1 MTRFRALVLTLN
13 LAVGLTVA
21 LPAASW
27 AGPPGAG
34 GKPRPNSVGSSGSK
48 AGHASSPGKGTG
60 GNRDS
65 VSSSGSRPSNA
76 SGSSRSGG
84 GGGAV
89 RSRAGSKPGRYV
101 RTAPAAIRNEARAPG
116 RQRHSVSRHDPE
128 IGKATKAQPKPPT
141 PGSPRASAS
150 YVNLNLS
157 ARRNVSDI
165 MARGSRSDVRATDAT
180 ATRIQSMAYTSARS
194 VRASTSSQYLSHE
207 CCHVLQQ
214 VSSPRGN

>member
-1 MTRFRALVLTLN
+1 MTRFRALVLTLS
-13 LAVGLTVA
+13 LAVGLAVA

-34 GKPRPNSVGSSGSK
+34 GKPRTNSVGSSGSK

-65 VSSSGSRPSNA
+65 VRSSGSRSSNA

-101 RTAPAAIRNEARAPG
+101 RTAPAAIRNGARAPG
-116 RQRHSVSRHDPE
+116 RQRLSRHDRE
-128 IGKATKAQPKPPT
+128 IGKAMKAQPKPRT

-150 YVNLNLS
+150 YANLKAS
-157 ARRNVSDI
+157 ARSSVRDMV
-165 MARGSRSDVRATDAT
+165 ARGSRSDVSARYNDAT
-180 ATRIQSMAYTSARS
+180 AARVQSMTYTSARS
-194 VRASTSSQYLSHE
+194 ARASMSSQHLSHE
-207 CCHVLQQ
+207 SWHVRQELR
-214 VSSPRGN
+214 SPRGN